1 MRCRT
6 RSSAGEERWLGEL
19 GAEERRIFLRVLE
32 RLTRARMGM
41 TRNGKIEPIMSKPAE
56 RVVFSGVQPTSDS
69 LHLGN
74 ALGAVSQWVGLQDDF
89 DAFFCVV
96 DLHAITVPQDP
107 ETLRRRTLVTAA
119 QYLALGID
127 PFRAT
132 IFVQS
137 HVPAHTELAWVLGCF
152 TGFGQASRMTQFKDK
167 SQKEGSDATTVG
179 LFTYP
184 VLMAADVLLYD
195 TDLVPVGEDQR
206 QHLELARDVAQR
218 FNARFPDTFVVPE
231 PMIPKATAKIYD
243 LQDPTAKMS
252 KSAATDAGLISLLDD
267 PAVTAKKIRS
277 AVTDSERE
285 IRFDPEAKPGVS
297 NLLTIQSAVTG
308 TDVDKLVEGYAG
320 RGYGDLKKDTADA
333 VVEFVTP
340 IKTRVDELLADPAE
354 LEGVLA
360 AGAHSGQRGVCEDAA
375 AGIRP
380 VRVSYSNRNSAST
393 EVGMTEPAKPGILD
407 RLRARFRWFDHVMRA
422 QERYHDSKGDFY
434 AAGITYF
441 TIFALFPLLMVGF
454 AIARVRAGQP
464 AGPARRD
471 RATGSSRRCPGDLGQ
486 QLVDLMDSAIESR
499 TSVGI
504 IGLATAAW
512 AGLGWMAN
520 LREALSQMWGLLRA
534 RAARASCEPSS
545 PIWSRCCR
553 RSCAIVVTVALTALG
568 NSGR

>member
-1 MRCRT
+1 MST
-6 RSSAGEERWLGEL
+6 SAGSR
-19 GAEERRIFLRVLE
+19 
-32 RLTRARMGM
+32 
-41 TRNGKIEPIMSKPAE
+41 

-74 ALGAVSQWVGLQDDF
+74 ALGAIKPVGGPAGRVRRL
-89 DAFFCVV
+89 
-96 DLHAITVPQDP
+96 L
-107 ETLRRRTLVTAA
+107 LRRRPARDHDPAGPRARCAGARSSTAA

-127 PFRAT
+127 PSRST

-137 HVPAHTELAWVLGCF
+137 HVPAHAELAWVLGCF

-218 FNARFPDTFVVPE
+218 FNSRFPDTFVVPE
-231 PMIPKATAKIYD
+231 AMIPKATAKIYD

-252 KSAATDAGLISLLDD
+252 KSAATEAGLISLLDD
-267 PAVTAKKIRS
+267 PKVSAKKIRS

-320 RGYGDLKKDTADA
+320 RGYGDLKKDTAEA

-340 IKTRVDELLADPAE
+340 IKARVDELLADPAE
-354 LEGVLA
+354 LESVLA
-360 AGAHSGQRGVCEDAA
+360 AGAERASDVSAKTLK
-375 AGIRP
+375 
-380 VRVSYSNRNSAST
+380 RVYDRLGFLQQPLVALR
-393 EVGMTEPAKPGILD
+393 EARHEPETGRKPGILD
-407 RLRARFRWFDHVMRA
+407 RLRARYEWFDHVMRA
-422 QERYHDSKGDFY
+422 QERYQDSKGDFY

-441 TIFALFPLLMVGF
+441 TIFALFPLLMVG
-454 AIARVRAGQP
+454 IRDRRLRPRQP
-464 AGPARRD
+464 ARPARRD
-471 RATGSSRRCPGDLGQ
+471 RASKIKSTVSGDLGQ

-520 LREALSQMWGLLRA
+520 LREALSQMWGLHAA
-534 RAARASCEPSS
+534 RAAGLRPHQAVRSDRHASACSSRSSS
-545 PIWSRCCR
+545 PSR
-553 RSCAIVVTVALTALG
+553 
-568 NSGR
+568 